1 MENLG
6 LIINSEAS
14 TVMVDGFVVKVE
26 VDLEVRIREAMEP
39 LFKFVRMREEANFER
54 CLLVV
59 ISEMET
65 LLYVSW
71 SDVTLAPSGTFQP
84 LSANLL

>member
-26 VDLEVRIREAMEP
+26 VDLEVRIRKAMEP

-54 CLLVV
+54 CLLGV
-59 ISEMET
+59 ISKMET
-65 LLYVSW
+65 FLYVSW

-84 LSANLL
+84 LSSNLL